1 MTPERRTAGPEQA
14 DRPDTSH
21 GTRKGCYD
29 DRSGWPIDRLD
40 AVLDRFVAAMPRLV
54 AILDDVPA
62 GVQRDRLRR
71 ALLELDERLTNR
83 QP

>member
-14 DRPDTSH
+14 DRPNASRRTQERRS
-21 GTRKGCYD
+21 G
-29 DRSGWPIDRLD
+29 DRSGWTIERLD

-71 ALLELDERLTNR
+71 ALLELDERLTDH